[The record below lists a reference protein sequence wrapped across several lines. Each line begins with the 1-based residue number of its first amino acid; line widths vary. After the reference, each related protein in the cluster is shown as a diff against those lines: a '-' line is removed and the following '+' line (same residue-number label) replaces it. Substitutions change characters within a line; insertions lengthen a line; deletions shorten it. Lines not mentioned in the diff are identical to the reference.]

1 VLAGVVDPVSVSA
14 RVAVATRQGREKNL
28 EENAEAYDPKQMPS
42 DSSAVLGHNA
52 VSQKAGQ
59 PPSKLNSLAKSW
71 PKICRKT
78 CIDMAPHMARR
89 RGSFYEELGAG
100 DPVGAG
106 ADESAALGGIRT
118 AALAICKR
126 APTDL
131 RVTSASR
138 APRDLTPYAHFHH
151 EWLIRI

>member
-1 VLAGVVDPVSVSA
+1 MLVLDVSL
-14 RVAVATRQGREKNL
+14 TQINPKLRQNGL
-28 EENAEAYDPKQMPS
+28 F
-42 DSSAVLGHNA
+42 
-52 VSQKAGQ
+52 
-59 PPSKLNSLAKSW
+59 
-71 PKICRKT
+71 
-78 CIDMAPHMARR
+78 DMAPHMARR